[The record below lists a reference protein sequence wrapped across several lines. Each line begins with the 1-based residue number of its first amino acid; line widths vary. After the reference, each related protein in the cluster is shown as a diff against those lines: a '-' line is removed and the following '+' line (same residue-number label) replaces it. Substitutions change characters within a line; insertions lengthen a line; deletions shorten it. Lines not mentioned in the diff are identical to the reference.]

1 MPPTDTLELT
11 CPAKVNLAL
20 SVGAP
25 LPSGM
30 HPIASWMVAV
40 AFGDTLKLER
50 GAGTSTFNIHFA
62 VDAPVPDPIDWPL
75 AKDLAFR
82 AHAALEQATGKQ
94 LPVRATLSKRIPTGA
109 GLGGGSSD
117 AAAML
122 VGLNRLFELR
132 LSQQQLSEVAMTLG
146 SDVAFLVAA
155 LHGHASAVVLGLGEV
170 VEAAA
175 LDDVIPIVLAFPGFG
190 CPTGAVYGAFDKA
203 LAGTSDKYPDAAAVR
218 EMSRQLPVPQD
229 APFNDL
235 AAPACVV
242 QPKLAEV
249 KHQLEAA
256 LNLPVHVTGS
266 GATLFVIAP
275 SALTSKV
282 LARKITAETGLPAVA
297 TRTLAA
303 G

>member
-1 MPPTDTLELT
+1 MPATDTIELT

-20 SVGAP
+20 SVGSP

-30 HPIASWMVAV
+30 HPIASWMVALV
-40 AFGDTLKLER
+40 FGDTLHLAR
-50 GAGTSTFNIHFA
+50 TADATTFDIYFA
-62 VDAPVPDPIDWPL
+62 SDAPSPSPIDWPL

-82 AHAALEQATGKQ
+82 AHAAMEQAIGKA
-94 LPVRATLSKRIPTGA
+94 LRVRATLSKRIPTGA

-122 VGLNRLFELR
+122 VGLNRLFDLQ
-132 LSQQQLSEVAMTLG
+132 LSQPQLCELAMTLG

-155 LHGHASAVVLGLGEV
+155 LHGHGSAVVTGLGET
-170 VEAAA
+170 VEATPLA
-175 LDDVIPIVLAFPGFG
+175 DVVPIVLAFPGFG
-190 CPTGAVYGAFDKA
+190 CPTGAVYGAFDKG
-203 LAGTSDKYPDAAAVR
+203 LAGKTDKPADAAAVR
-218 EMSRQLPVPQD
+218 AMTQRLPVPQA

-235 AAPACVV
+235 AAPACTV
-242 QPKLAEV
+242 QPLLADA
-249 KHQLEAA
+249 KAKLEAA
-256 LNLPVHVTGS
+256 LNIPVHITGS

-275 SALTSKV
+275 SAITGKV
-282 LARKITAETGLPAVA
+282 LARKITAETGLPAVS